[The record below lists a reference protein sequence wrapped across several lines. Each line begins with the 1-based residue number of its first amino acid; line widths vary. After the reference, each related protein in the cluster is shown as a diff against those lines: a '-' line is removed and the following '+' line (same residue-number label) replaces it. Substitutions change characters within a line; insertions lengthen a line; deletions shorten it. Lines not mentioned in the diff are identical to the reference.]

1 MLNDFVRVSDAGRL
15 LLNKKAIYFW
25 GDERSVVEVKGW
37 VTTLFRERGKIVPG
51 SRREG
56 HNIWTDTGRE
66 FLAMLM
72 TYKANGVDPSR
83 DDRIAYIG
91 VGTGSKQ
98 EEPGVSGLHSPIE
111 YRASLFLAPIDHVA
125 TDYPL
130 RPTRT
135 TVKYS
140 RVFAEDELTFGVTQS
155 ILIGEIGL
163 FTNGHQNTFIAGQ
176 RQREQDYARFQ
187 SPVAYK
193 ALVEPAEKNAGLEFQ
208 VDWEIR
214 F

>member
-1 MLNDFVRVSDAGRL
+1 MLNDFVQVTDAGRL

-25 GDERSVVEVKGW
+25 GDEKSVVEVKGW
-37 VTTLFRERGKIVPG
+37 VTTLLRERGKIVPG

-56 HNIWTDTGRE
+56 HNVWTNTGRE

-72 TYKANGVDPSR
+72 TYKADGTAPYR
-83 DDRIAYIG
+83 DDRIAYVG
-91 VGTGSKQ
+91 AGTGVQ
-98 EEPGVSGLHSPIE
+98 VEEPGVTGLQAPIA
-111 YRASLFLAPIDHVA
+111 YRAGLFLAPVDHVA

-135 TVKYS
+135 TVKYTK
-140 RVFAEDELTFGVTQS
+140 VFAEDELTYGATTS
-155 ILIGEIGL
+155 ILIGELGL
-163 FTNGHQNTFIAGQ
+163 FTNGHQNSFIAGE

-187 SPVAYK
+187 SPAAYK
-193 ALVEPAEKNAGLEFQ
+193 ALVEPVEKNSGLEFQ

>member
-1 MLNDFVRVSDAGRL
+1 MLGDFVRVSDAGRL
-15 LLNKKAIYFW
+15 LLNKKQVYFW
-25 GDERSVVEVKGW
+25 GDEKSVIEVKGW
-37 VTTLFRERGKIVPG
+37 VTTLLRERGKIVPG

-72 TYKANGVDPSR
+72 TYKANGVDPFR

-91 VGTGSKQ
+91 VGTGSRL
-98 EEPGVSGLHSPIE
+98 EEAGVSSLKAPVQ

-135 TVKYS
+135 TVKYT
-140 RVFAEDELTFGVTQS
+140 RVFAEDELTYGTTAS
-155 ILIGEIGL
+155 LLIGELGL

-176 RQREQDYARFQ
+176 RQRDQDSAPFQ
-187 SPVAYK
+187 SPAAYK
-193 ALVEPAEKNAGLEFQ
+193 ALVEPVEKNSGLEFQ